1 MTAPANPLLGAWQ
14 LVSMAYLDEA
24 GNVLGYPYGEQASGY
39 IMYAPDGHMAVLI
52 TSADRRG
59 SDDQREQAAAT
70 AETCLAYAGPYD
82 YQGDRVIHHLRVS
95 LDPDEAGAERIRFI
109 ALDGDRLTLTSP
121 PAPWRDGTRTTRII
135 WERVSRE

>member
-1 MTAPANPLLGAWQ
+1 MPDYSNPLLGTWR

-24 GNVLGYPYGEQASGY
+24 GNVLGYPFGEQASGY

-59 SDDQREQAAAT
+59 SGDQREQAA

-95 LDPDEAGAERIRFI
+95 LDPSEAGADRTRFI
-109 ALDGDRLTLTSP
+109 ALDGDRL
-121 PAPWRDGTRTTRII
+121 
-135 WERVSRE
+135 

>member
-1 MTAPANPLLGAWQ
+1 MTAPANPLLGTWR

-24 GNVLGYPYGEQASGY
+24 GNVLGYPFGEQASGY

-59 SDDQREQAAAT
+59 SDGEQA

-95 LDPDEAGAERIRFI
+95 LDPSESGAERIRFV
-109 ALDGDRLTLTSP
+109 ALAGDRLTLTSP
-121 PAPWRDGTRTTRII
+121 PAPWRDGTRTTRIV
-135 WERVSRE
+135 WERVHRA